1 MYCGNGTTNI
11 SVGLLAEEISDDKS
25 IINCKTGPNLHPA
38 NGIRCGIVTFIPYEP
53 INETINEKANILSI
67 LYMGCIAYILYK
79 SMATGH

>member
-1 MYCGNGTTNI
+1 MYCGNGTPNI
-11 SVGLLAEEISDDKS
+11 SVELLAEEISDDKS

-53 INETINEKANILSI
+53 INEKANILSI

-79 SMATGH
+79 SMTTGH